1 MSVYNKA
8 NQGQHLR
15 FPLNN
20 SVNYGKETGCPM
32 DLFWGNGSEP
42 FDFYYWIL
50 KAIVHPL
57 NLSVVWV
64 V

>member
-1 MSVYNKA
+1 MLRRTIIIPNKNKPSYGMSVYNKA

-42 FDFYYWIL
+42 FDFY
-50 KAIVHPL
+50 
-57 NLSVVWV
+57 
-64 V
+64 